1 MVLGLCACTGPAEP
15 SGPIGQPS
23 EPTNTLST
31 TPTDPTEPSRED
43 ANLTMLRQELATT
56 PMLAAVAYLG
66 FVHDPWQGEVA
77 QLLAELCPEMLEL
90 YPFMARIPNEMLL
103 GSSTGEVYLCVPR
116 DKNASVQVGLLDDSY
131 GTESP
136 NTQVIYQADRGDPF
150 LLIANGGDTYPD
162 HQIRITEQEGRQ
174 ITWYPYRDEN
184 GYVNLPQQGD
194 TMMAL
199 DLTYRTGL
207 FEPLED
213 WMKYGWSMPDEEL
226 LYSTGWMFKDPLVQL
241 AIIYCLD
248 LMQDGSAA
256 LYSYIDGEM
265 DYLEEYHGIWYCH
278 VDGQFR
284 YLNLSMERTGGA
296 LAQPDET
303 PVVIMDTF
311 PILVHLDDM
320 SLVLGKGL
328 YECALPFVTDGEIT
342 AVFLASAG

>member
-1 MVLGLCACTGPAEP
+1 MLISVAC
-15 SGPIGQPS
+15 QR
-23 EPTNTLST
+23 NWST
-31 TPTDPTEPSRED
+31 VS
-43 ANLTMLRQELATT
+43 
-56 PMLAAVAYLG
+56 
-66 FVHDPWQGEVA
+66 
-77 QLLAELCPEMLEL
+77 
-90 YPFMARIPNEMLL
+90 I
-103 GSSTGEVYLCVPR
+103 
-116 DKNASVQVGLLDDSY
+116 QVFQIFRKY
-131 GTESP
+131 HFKCI
-136 NTQVIYQADRGDPF
+136 VIYRIEYTADQLYSGILPDTTGRNKF
-150 LLIANGGDTYPD
+150 L
-162 HQIRITEQEGRQ
+162 H
-174 ITWYPYRDEN
+174 
-184 GYVNLPQQGD
+184 
-194 TMMAL
+194 
-199 DLTYRTGL
+199 
-207 FEPLED
+207 
-213 WMKYGWSMPDEEL
+213 MPDEEL